1 MSSGTI
7 TVTNKSDKVV
17 GVGTAFTT
25 DLKAGDVMVMPVG
38 TWSFTLIVKSIESA
52 TGLTLMEPF
61 RGPTLSG
68 QSWSAVPYETMLRI
82 NAQLS
87 TQTSV
92 AIYGLNL
99 DKQNWQAVFSES
111 GDITITLPDLTT
123 FTGPSWKKI
132 AELLEAIDEPALQ
145 ALATQIHNDSAQ
157 VATDKT
163 IATQAAV
170 TATQAKTDAQ
180 TAQGLAEAA
189 ATGSSS
195 SESAAAQHASDAE
208 GDAAAAAESA
218 TEAANYAA
226 SINPEY
232 LLHKDQNLNDLADKS
247 AARGNLGVYSK
258 YETDAKNTATNAR
271 IGYALLSPTTKIS
284 VLQRIV
290 LGNPFGNNTPVL
302 VQAELLSSDGKW
314 FNTGWAYNGSNNVSY
329 GINAS
334 YSEGEGIVVQAGSAK
349 LNTDAL
355 NAGGGAGPMAEITT
369 GNYRVLVY
377 KVTA

>member
-38 TWSFTLIVKSIESA
+38 AGSFTLIVKSIKSA

-87 TQTSV
+87 TQTGI

-132 AELLEAIDEPALQ
+132 ADLLESLEP
-145 ALATQIHNDSAQ
+145 TQVGRDIIGKS
-157 VATDKT
+157 T
-163 IATQAAV
+163 IADILTYL
-170 TATQAKTDAQ
+170 
-180 TAQGLAEAA
+180 GLKEAA
-189 ATGSSS
+189 KRDVGTGDKQLPDMSAFTFSRNGNNGWDVLPNGMIRQFGTVTLSPVGNFNQQKLGGVDYYTHYYRVAFPRKFLNAQISTNATLASTAYTVQGSMAGRTLAIHRDTDTGS
-195 SESAAAQHASDAE
+195 D
-208 GDAAAAAESA
+208 
-218 TEAANYAA
+218 
-226 SINPEY
+226 
-232 LLHKDQNLNDLADKS
+232 
-247 AARGNLGVYSK
+247 VSK
-258 YETDAKNTATNAR
+258 TRFVVAYT
-271 IGYALLSPTTKIS
+271 
-284 VLQRIV
+284 
-290 LGNPFGNNTPVL
+290 TPVL
-302 VQAELLSSDGKW
+302 
-314 FNTGWAYNGSNNVSY
+314 
-329 GINAS
+329 
-334 YSEGEGIVVQAGSAK
+334 GEAPIIHFESIG
-349 LNTDAL
+349 
-355 NAGGGAGPMAEITT
+355 
-369 GNYRVLVY
+369 Y
-377 KVTA
+377 